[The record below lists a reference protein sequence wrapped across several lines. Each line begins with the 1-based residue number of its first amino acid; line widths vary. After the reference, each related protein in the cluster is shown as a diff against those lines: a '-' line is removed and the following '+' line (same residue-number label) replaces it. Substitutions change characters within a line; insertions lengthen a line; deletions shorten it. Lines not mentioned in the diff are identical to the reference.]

1 MKKPASKKNTE
12 TCQRKM
18 NKSLVFTNGPTGY
31 KKLIC
36 PNTIAM
42 IEIPFAI
49 STDNERF
56 SILTVFQYNA

>member
-1 MKKPASKKNTE
+1 MPNPHTF
-12 TCQRKM
+12 TGDP

>member
-1 MKKPASKKNTE
+1 
-12 TCQRKM
+12 M
-18 NKSLVFTNGPTGY
+18 NKSLAFTNGPTGY